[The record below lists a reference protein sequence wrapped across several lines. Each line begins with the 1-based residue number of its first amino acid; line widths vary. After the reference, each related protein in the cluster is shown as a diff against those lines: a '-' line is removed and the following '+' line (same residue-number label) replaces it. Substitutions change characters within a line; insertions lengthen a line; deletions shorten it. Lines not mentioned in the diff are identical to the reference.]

1 MSSEESTSDED
12 EEKANLTI
20 YKLKDNYVVICLS
33 NNKDQLS
40 DNDIMNQLIVEL
52 RNEKQPIIVKD
63 YEKIYND
70 PKNNPHNITFHNKLD
85 TVLNGYA
92 YQAIKD
98 YKNENDFF
106 VHIIIPNRNY
116 HFNEHE
122 NEALNTLK
130 KNNRIRISVNN
141 DLNAII
147 NKNQK
152 FLIDLNVQRPIH
164 DIL

>member
-1 MSSEESTSDED
+1 MSSEESTSDENN
-12 EEKANLTI
+12 EKANLTI

-52 RNEKQPIIVKD
+52 RNEKQPIIMED
-63 YEKIYND
+63 YENINND
-70 PKNNPHNITFHNKLD
+70 PNDISWIHNELD
-85 TVLNGYA
+85 MALDNYA

-98 YKNENDFF
+98 FKNENDFF
-106 VHIIIPNRNY
+106 IHIIIPDKDY

-130 KNNRIRISVNN
+130 KNNRVSIIVNN

-147 NKNQK
+147 NKNQN
-152 FLIDLNVQRPIH
+152 FW
-164 DIL
+164 